1 MTQTNSDD
9 IDEILE
15 ALLAY
20 AYESYSDL
28 DGVDYEELNPYIQQS
43 KAAISKKIVEAR
55 IDELELIDERGGVTA
70 RLKQLRSNDNE

>member
-28 DGVDYEELNPYIQQS
+28 DGVDYEELNPYIQQA